1 MLEGWV
7 IIPPWFDRLA
17 AIGWRVLVS
26 VTFGLVIASIAIGLS
41 TVTASLLV
49 ALIAAAALAP
59 TVRGLRAR
67 GVSPT
72 LAAAI
77 ACVVGLAALL
87 VAVILLAIA
96 IGPYADDLLAAVE
109 AGIGDVRAQLVTLG
123 LPAVFSQ
130 AFDQFADAIL
140 AGMTLD
146 VTAFLGPIASLVTV
160 GVLGGFLTFF
170 LLLDGDRAW
179 GQLTS
184 TLEPWRAEALGASA
198 RAGLDRVG
206 GYLRRTVALALID
219 ALVAAIVLRV
229 LGVPLSGP
237 LVVVVFLGGFVPY
250 LGAIVS
256 TLLVGFATLALVGPP
271 AALVIVVALAITSVA
286 STKVLAP
293 TSIGSD
299 VDVHPVLVLAAILVG
314 TAFFGH
320 PRPARAPAGD
330 DLPAGGEQG
339 DRRRARAGTPG
350 TAEPAPRRARDDVP
364 VWLDR
369 LGQWSWRGLVVVGV
383 IWVGVQAAVSVP
395 SLVVPAVLALVLAA
409 TLVPVAAR
417 LERAGWSRGLAAAVV
432 TSVAALV
439 VVAALVASVVWTVGP
454 LHDIVDT
461 SVEGA
466 DDIGLGWLGGYVDG
480 IGETLII
487 DLAGLL
493 RGAARLSLF
502 LILTLLLTFF
512 FLRDGPAWWARALGR
527 LQGARRER
535 IDTAGT
541 SAVHVLGGY
550 MIGTAIIALFGAV
563 TSALI
568 MVILGLPLAL
578 PVGVLTF
585 FGGFIPYIGS
595 FATTALAFL
604 IAIAVGTTADIV
616 VMGIFTVIFNII
628 QGNIVTPLVYG
639 RTLGLHPAVILM
651 AIPAGNQIAGIL
663 GMFLVVPFVAVA
675 AAIWRPLLQSVTD
688 TPSPAAVPPLP
699 SDDRA
704 PSLEGSGP

>member
-1 MLEGWV
+1 MLEGCV
-7 IIPPWFDRLA
+7 IVPPWFDRLA
-17 AIGWRVLVS
+17 AIGWRVLAS
-26 VTFGLVIASIAIGLS
+26 VAFGLVIATIAIRLS
-41 TVTASLLV
+41 SVTASLLV

-77 ACVVGLAALL
+77 ACVVGLAALV

-96 IGPYADDLLAAVE
+96 IGPYADDVLAAVE
-109 AGIGDVRAQLVTLG
+109 EGIADVRAQLATIG
-123 LPAVFSQ
+123 LPAVFAQ

-146 VTAFLGPIASLVTV
+146 VTSFLGPIASLVTV

-179 GQLTS
+179 GRLTS
-184 TLEPWRAEALGASA
+184 SLEPWRAEALGISA

-219 ALVAAIVLRV
+219 AFVAAIVLRV

-237 LVVVVFLGGFVPY
+237 LVVLVFLGGFVPY
-250 LGAIVS
+250 LGAIVT
-256 TLLVGFATLALVGPP
+256 TLLVGFATLALVSAP
-271 AALVIVVALAITSVA
+271 AAVVIVLALAVTSVA
-286 STKVLAP
+286 STRVLAP
-293 TSIGSD
+293 TSIGTG
-299 VDVHPVLVLAAILVG
+299 VDVHPALVLAAILVG
-314 TAFFGH
+314 TALFGVLGLVVLLPATIFLLAVSSAIVVVLEGSGAAEAA
-320 PRPARAPAGD
+320 PRP
-330 DLPAGGEQG
+330 
-339 DRRRARAGTPG
+339 
-350 TAEPAPRRARDDVP
+350 ARDDVP

-369 LGQWSWRGLVVVGV
+369 LGQWSWRGLVVVGL
-383 IWVGVQAAVSVP
+383 IWVVIQAAVSVP

-409 TLVPVAAR
+409 TLVPLTAR

-432 TSVAALV
+432 TAGAALV

-454 LHDIVDT
+454 LQDIVDT
-461 SVEGA
+461 SSEGA

-480 IGETLII
+480 IGSTLII
-487 DLAGLL
+487 DLGGLL
-493 RGAARLSLF
+493 RGAARLGLI

-512 FLRDGPAWWARALGR
+512 FLRDGPTWWAKAIGR
-527 LQGARRER
+527 LQGTRRER
-535 IDTAGT
+535 IDGAGR
-541 SAVHVLGGY
+541 SAVDVLGGY
-550 MIGTAIIALFGAV
+550 MVGTAIIALFGAV

-568 MVILGLPLAL
+568 MVVLGLPLAL

-604 IAIAVGTTADIV
+604 IAVGVGTTTDVV

-628 QGNIVTPLVYG
+628 QGNVVTPLVYG

-651 AIPAGNQIAGIL
+651 AIPAGNEVAGIL

-675 AAIWRPLLQSVTD
+675 AAIWRPLLQSVSTAS
-688 TPSPAAVPPLP
+688 SPASVTAPIR
-699 SDDRA
+699 SDA
-704 PSLEGSGP
+704 SAASLEGSGP

>member
-1 MLEGWV
+1 MLEGCV
-7 IIPPWFDRLA
+7 IVPPWFDRLA

-26 VTFGLVIASIAIGLS
+26 VAFGLVMAAIAIRLS
-41 TVTASLLV
+41 SVTASLLV

-77 ACVVGLAALL
+77 ACVVGLVVLV
-87 VAVILLAIA
+87 VAVILLAVA
-96 IGPYADDLLAAVE
+96 IGPYANDVLAAVE
-109 AGIGDVRAQLVTLG
+109 EGISDVRAQLATLG
-123 LPAVFSQ
+123 LPAAFAQ

-179 GQLTS
+179 GRATS
-184 TLEPWRAEALGASA
+184 SLEPWRAEALGTSA
-198 RAGLDRVG
+198 KAGLDRVG
-206 GYLRRTVALALID
+206 GYLRRTVVLALLD

-237 LVVVVFLGGFVPY
+237 LVVLVFLGGFVPY
-250 LGAIVS
+250 LGAIVT
-256 TLLVGFATLALVGPP
+256 TLLVGFATLALVGAP
-271 AALVIVVALAITSVA
+271 AALVVVLALAITSVA
-286 STKVLAP
+286 SSRALAR
-293 TSIGSD
+293 TSIGTG
-299 VDVHPVLVLAAILVG
+299 VDVHPALVLAAILVG
-314 TAFFGH
+314 TAFFGVLGLVVLLPATIFLLAVSSAIVVVLEQGSGTADAP
-320 PRPARAPAGD
+320 PRP
-330 DLPAGGEQG
+330 L
-339 DRRRARAGTPG
+339 
-350 TAEPAPRRARDDVP
+350 RDDVP

-369 LGQWSWRGLVVVGV
+369 LGQWSWRGLVVVGLV
-383 IWVGVQAAVSVP
+383 WVLIQAAVSVP
-395 SLVVPAVLALVLAA
+395 SLVVPGVLALVLAA
-409 TLVPVAAR
+409 TLVPLAAR
-417 LERAGWSRGLAAAVV
+417 LERAGWSRGLTAAVV
-432 TSVAALV
+432 TAGAAIV

-454 LHDIVDT
+454 LQDIVDT
-461 SVEGA
+461 SSEGA

-480 IGETLII
+480 IGSTLVI

-493 RGAARLSLF
+493 RSAARLGLV
-502 LILTLLLTFF
+502 LILTLLLTYF
-512 FLRDGPAWWARALGR
+512 FLRDGPAWWTKAIGR
-527 LQGARRER
+527 LQGARRDR
-535 IDTAGT
+535 IDGAGR
-541 SAVHVLGGY
+541 SAIDVLGGY
-550 MIGTAIIALFGAV
+550 MVGTAIIALFGAV

-568 MVILGLPLAL
+568 MVVLGLPLAL

-604 IAIAVGTTADIV
+604 IAVGVGTTQDVV

-651 AIPAGNQIAGIL
+651 AIPAGNEVAGIL

-675 AAIWRPLLQSVTD
+675 AAIWRPLLQSVATASTSASV
-688 TPSPAAVPPLP
+688 TPPIR
-699 SDDRA
+699 SDASGAR
-704 PSLEGSGP
+704 LEGSGP

>member
-1 MLEGWV
+1 LLEDWLIV
-7 IIPPWFDRLA
+7 PPWFDRLA

-26 VTFGLVIASIAIGLS
+26 VAFGLVIASIAISLS
-41 TVTASLLV
+41 SVTASLLV

-67 GVSPT
+67 GMSPT

-77 ACVVGLAALL
+77 ACVVGLVVVV

-96 IGPYADDLLAAVE
+96 IGPYADDVVAAVE
-109 AGIGDVRAQLVTLG
+109 AGVSDVRAQLATLG
-123 LPAVFSQ
+123 LPPVVAQ

-170 LLLDGDRAW
+170 LLLDGDKAW
-179 GQLTS
+179 AGLTS
-184 TLEPWRAEALGASA
+184 SVEPWRAEALGTSA

-229 LGVPLSGP
+229 IGVPLSGP

-256 TLLVGFATLALVGPP
+256 TLLVGFATLALVGAP
-271 AALVIVVALAITSVA
+271 AALVMVAVLAVTSVA
-286 STKVLAP
+286 STRVLAP
-293 TSIGSD
+293 TSIGSG

-314 TAFFGH
+314 TAFFGILGLVVLLPATIFLLAVSKAIVVVLEQGSGTATAP
-320 PRPARAPAGD
+320 PRPV
-330 DLPAGGEQG
+330 
-339 DRRRARAGTPG
+339 
-350 TAEPAPRRARDDVP
+350 RDDVP

-369 LGQWSWRGLVVVGV
+369 LGQWSWRGLIVVAV
-383 IWVGVQAAVSVP
+383 IWVAVQAAISVP
-395 SLVVPAVLALVLAA
+395 SLVVPAVLALVLTA
-409 TLVPVAAR
+409 TLVPLTTR
-417 LERAGWSRGLAAAVV
+417 LQRAGWSRGLAAAVV
-432 TSVAALV
+432 SVGAALV

-466 DDIGLGWLGGYVDG
+466 DDLGLGWLGGYVDG
-480 IGETLII
+480 IGETVII

-493 RGAARLSLF
+493 RGAARLALL

-512 FLRDGPAWWARALGR
+512 FLRDGPAWWAKAIGR

-535 IDTAGT
+535 IDAAGT
-541 SAVHVLGGY
+541 SAVGVLGGY
-550 MIGTAIIALFGAV
+550 MVGTAIIALFGAV

-568 MVILGLPLAL
+568 MVVLGLPLAL

-604 IAIAVGTTADIV
+604 IAIAVGTTTDIV
-616 VMGIFTVIFNII
+616 VMGVFTVIFNII

-663 GMFLVVPFVAVA
+663 GMFLIVPFVAVA
-675 AAIWRPLLQSVTD
+675 AAIRRPLLQSVADTPLPAA
-688 TPSPAAVPPLP
+688 TPSPTEGLTP
-699 SDDRA
+699 R
-704 PSLEGSGP
+704 LEGSAP